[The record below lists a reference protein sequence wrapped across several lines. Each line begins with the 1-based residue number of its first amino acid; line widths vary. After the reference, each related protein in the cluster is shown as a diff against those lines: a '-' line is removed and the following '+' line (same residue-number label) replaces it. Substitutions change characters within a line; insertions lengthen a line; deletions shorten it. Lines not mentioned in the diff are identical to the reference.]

1 MQTELNN
8 HVTTIDNIE
17 TNELATVATAQQ
29 SMLTSIK
36 QLNQTSVGA
45 PDQIN
50 TLITKLEQTQAV
62 LQTNGVGIIKNVT
75 HYLFLALN
83 NT

>member
-17 TNELATVATAQQ
+17 ANELATVATAQQ

-62 LQTNGVGIIKNVT
+62 LQTNGVGIIKNVI